1 MKHFLVAFII
11 TCFAGPALADNTI
24 TFKQRQESTKM
35 TVTAVDLSPTTGSI
49 SAEWRNGYNRN
60 PPQNHEPESLHL

>member
-11 TCFAGPALADNTI
+11 TCFAGSALAENTM

-35 TVTAVDLSPTTGSI
+35 TVTAVDLLQTIG
-49 SAEWRNGYNRN
+49 
-60 PPQNHEPESLHL
+60 